1 MILGLYEPKEGV
13 VMVDGTDIRQIDPKD
28 LRNATGY
35 IAQDIIL
42 FQGTVRDNI
51 TASHPDAE
59 DDAILACAKNAGV
72 DEFIARHPL
81 GYDAQVGERGAN
93 FSGGQRQAIAFA
105 RAMITEPNILVCDEP
120 TNAMDTQAEQA
131 FCRYVNEQIEGK
143 TLVLVT
149 HKHSMMQMV
158 DRLILVHQGE
168 VVMDGPRDDVI
179 NALKSGSVKGKA

>member
-1 MILGLYEPKEGV
+1 
-13 VMVDGTDIRQIDPKD
+13 
-28 LRNATGY
+28 
-35 IAQDIIL
+35 
-42 FQGTVRDNI
+42 
-51 TASHPDAE
+51 
-59 DDAILACAKNAGV
+59 
-72 DEFIARHPL
+72 
-81 GYDAQVGERGAN
+81 
-93 FSGGQRQAIAFA
+93 
-105 RAMITEPNILVCDEP
+105 
-120 TNAMDTQAEQA
+120 MDTQAEQA